1 MSTNHKYSPTIH
13 HRKSIRLHGYDYSSH
28 GYYFLTVCT
37 QNRTCLFGN
46 IIDGKNL
53 LNDAGKMIEKWY
65 FEIRNKFSNIRCDE
79 FAIMPN
85 HFHCI
90 IQILF
95 APVRM
100 ALRGHPDS
108 HSDAHPDGHPD
119 SAISLPDPDHPKYR
133 DTHAGVSL
141 RESQRAPDPKSNGEN
156 ELFRIRQYIKNN
168 HHNWD
173 LD

>member
-1 MSTNHKYSPTIH
+1 MTYNPAIH
-13 HRKSIRLHGYDYSSH
+13 HRKSIRLQGYDYSSP

-37 QNRTCLFGN
+37 QNRTYLFGN

-108 HSDAHPDGHPD
+108 ESITALRGHPN
-119 SAISLPDPDHPKYR
+119 SAISLPNPDIIRNTGTPTQGCPYENHNGRLIPNPKMNR
-133 DTHAGVSL
+133 H
-141 RESQRAPDPKSNGEN
+141 
-156 ELFRIRQYIKNN
+156 QYLNLWIGLKR
-168 HHNWD
+168 
-173 LD
+173 